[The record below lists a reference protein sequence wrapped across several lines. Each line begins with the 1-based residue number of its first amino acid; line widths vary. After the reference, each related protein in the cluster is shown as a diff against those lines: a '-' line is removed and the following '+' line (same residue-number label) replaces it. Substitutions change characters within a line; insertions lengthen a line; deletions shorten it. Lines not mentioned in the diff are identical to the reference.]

1 MPIGGFLL
9 VASACFAP
17 IAGLLVASSPY
28 WWLLHALP
36 IGGFS
41 HLHDTTKWPH
51 TYTRQSYD
59 IIGEA
64 QLVSSVI
71 EG

>member
-1 MPIGGFLL
+1 MLGIESLP
-9 VASACFAP
+9 
-17 IAGLLVASSPY
+17 LLVASSPVCLLVASGAY
-28 WWLLHALP
+28 WWLLVQFAYWWLL
-36 IGGFS
+36 